1 MPFTRLRQSLIQP
14 NGSITGSL
22 LGTASYAI
30 TSSYAMNGGSGGG
43 STPVVSVASLNN
55 QTILYNFSSSQEA
68 TITGLTLTNN
78 NWGINVVEEWNSG
91 SGDIYFNSCSLLCHF
106 DSINSAGRFIDNSSN
121 NFTITSS
128 GGAGLSTSQYKFGG
142 ASAYFDGIAD
152 SLFINYNS
160 ALNLSSD
167 FTIEL
172 WFYPITSSIGNI
184 LNFAG
189 LASVSYAS
197 YGIINNTDGIN
208 FAASSANTSYDIGSE
223 TGATG
228 RIGTVSLNTWNH
240 IAVTR
245 QGNVYRGFVNGV
257 QGYTQTLSLTPYNP
271 NARGLA
277 IGSTCT
283 GSWGVTPLN
292 SINGYL
298 DELRITKGIA
308 RYTGSFT
315 TQSLAFPNSTT
326 QTATKYI
333 GLVGG
338 LNDTNVDYG
347 VEKLS
352 DSSLKIKKLTDTQQP
367 SGSFLSASVDRVYVN
382 VLNYSNISVGSTL
395 LGQAFTAVGSTSSYA
410 LSRSV
415 VNPYEIVVAVD
426 GAVQSFNNAY
436 SVTSSTINFTENI
449 PSGSLVDIRYLTTPN
464 VNSASYALTSS
475 YALNGGSG
483 GGTGSTVIVY
493 DVLLNNLYDNVL
505 LTYER
510 KPEQLISIT
519 SDDYG
524 TQADGTITI
533 STAKNI
539 STDTIASGRTVAD
552 GVAYLVTAITSSSS
566 TSNITVSGSSVT
578 GVAVGDEMLLINVQG
593 DTTNYNNVGNYEFL
607 RVSNIS
613 TNVISFNAPV
623 SKSYG
628 TTDNSAIGNQKV
640 ILQRVPNY
648 STVTITSVGSLTA
661 NSWDGSLGGIV
672 AFKCDTLI
680 NSGSIN
686 TDGKGFRFGVGGIR
700 DTGAGCTEYPTP
712 APAGNRAESY
722 RGLNSVAFCS
732 RLGTSTVSSIGGGGG
747 GGAGVSSTSNR
758 SGGGGGGGA
767 NRTNGSNG
775 SNASSGNLGA
785 SGGTLYNNGTTLLMF
800 GGGGGGGGRA
810 INGIGGNGGSGGG
823 IVLIY
828 ANNFSNAAI
837 INSTGSRGVNGTTTD
852 DGGGGGG
859 GGAGGVV
866 FVKSNYV
873 NSVGTLSIAAGGSS
887 SGGVGS
893 LYGTGGAG
901 GAGGLGN
908 QLLKYSVANVSVA
921 SVTASFESSSLV
933 TTTAVDPNIEDGF
946 VDNYYVY
953 NTVATVVSASWDS
966 LNKAYYNTTGSVN
979 SLTSYPIRTISSS
992 VVYPSV
998 VRALIFAEN
1007 NDDDPWVINQD
1018 LKFYLSNN
1026 GGVSYTT
1033 ASLVKRGL
1041 YETGKFVYS
1050 NDINLT
1056 SQNTASLTYRLE
1068 LSSSKVINVYGTG
1081 LVWPIDLTVI
1091 SSSYTAATASF
1102 AVTSSFALT
1111 SSYAMNGGGGGTTL
1125 TTGSTYPITSSWS
1138 NNAITASY
1146 ALNAGSGGG
1155 GGAIQTGSIAGQ
1167 TILYNFSSSQEST
1180 LTGLNLTGNKWGV
1193 NVIEEWN
1200 SGSGDIYFNSCSL
1213 LLHFDSLNSSGSFID
1228 NSSNNFAI
1236 TSSGDAKLSTSQYK
1250 FGGAS
1255 AYFDGTNDYLLI
1267 PDNNAFEL
1275 GSSDFTLE
1283 SFVYFVTLPSS
1294 NGYYS
1299 TIISKWA
1306 SSNNSYFIYLYN
1318 AAGTYQLYL
1327 TYSTNGTSNT
1337 NLGVNWTP
1345 NIGQWYHIACVRS
1358 STNVYF
1364 WVNGV
1369 QQGATQSISGTL
1381 YNGTAPLEIGTNL
1394 QGSANTVLNGY
1405 LDELRITKGVAR
1417 YTSNFTP
1424 QSFAFPNSAAQIA
1437 TKYIGLVGGLN
1448 DTNVD
1453 YGIEKL
1459 SDTSLKIKKLTDT
1472 QQPSGSFLSSSVDR
1486 VYVNV
1491 LNYDSVSISGSISNA
1506 VTASFAQTTP
1516 SGKSIA
1522 LSFILG

>member
-22 LGTASYAI
+22 LGTASYAV

-91 SGDIYFNSCSLLCHF
+91 SGDIYYPSCSLLCHF
-106 DSINSAGRFIDNSSN
+106 DSLNSAGRFIDNSIN

-128 GGAGLSTSQYKFGG
+128 GDAQLSDSQYEFGG
-142 ASAYFDGIAD
+142 ASAYFDGTGDYLTIP
-152 SLFINYNS
+152 SNT
-160 ALNLSSD
+160 ALDFGTGS
-167 FTIEL
+167 FTIEFWAYFNAL
-172 WFYPITSSIGNI
+172 SSSRMLTERWTTGNANSWQLYWRSTGTSLTFLVGSSTVVLQDPSGSRITTNQWYHVAVARSGSTNRMFIDGTQVASATNSSSLSNS
-184 LNFAG
+184 LPF
-189 LASVSYAS
+189 V
-197 YGIINNTDGIN
+197 
-208 FAASSANTSYDIGSE
+208 
-223 TGATG
+223 
-228 RIGTVSLNTWNH
+228 IGTQ
-240 IAVTR
+240 I
-245 QGNVYRGFVNGV
+245 
-257 QGYTQTLSLTPYNP
+257 
-271 NARGLA
+271 
-277 IGSTCT
+277 STGT
-283 GSWGVTPLN
+283 N
-292 SINGYL
+292 NFNGYI
-298 DELRITKGIA
+298 DEFRITKGFA
-308 RYTGSFT
+308 RYTASFT
-315 TQSLAFPNSTT
+315 PPTSAFPNSAT

-347 VEKLS
+347 IEKLS

-367 SGSFLSASVDRVYVN
+367 SGSFLSSSVDRVYVN
-382 VLNYSNISVGSTL
+382 VLNYNNISAGSTL
-395 LGQAFTAVGSTSSYA
+395 LGQAFTAVGNTASYA

-415 VNPYEIVVAVD
+415 INPYEIIVAVD
-426 GAVQSFNNAY
+426 GAVQAFNDAY
-436 SVTSSTINFTENI
+436 SVTSSTINFTESI

-483 GGTGSTVIVY
+483 GGTGSTVIIY

-510 KPEQLISIT
+510 KPEQLISIV
-519 SDDYG
+519 SNDYG
-524 TQADGTITI
+524 TQADGLVTIT
-533 STAKNI
+533 TAKNI

-593 DTTNYNNVGNYEFL
+593 DTTNYGNVGNYEFL

-628 TTDNSAIGNQKV
+628 TTDNSAIGNQK
-640 ILQRVPNY
+640 ITLQRVPNY

-661 NSWDGSLGGIV
+661 NSWNGSLGGIV

-686 TDGKGFRFGVGGIR
+686 TDGKGFRFGVGGLY
-700 DTGAGCTEYPTP
+700 DTGAGCTQYPSP

-722 RGLNSVAFCS
+722 QGLNSVAFCS
-732 RLGTSTVSSIGGGGG
+732 RLGRTAITSIGGGGG
-747 GGAGVSSTSNR
+747 GGGGINLGDTGGQR

-767 NRTNGSNG
+767 NRTNGSAG
-775 SNASSGNLGA
+775 SNSTGPIGLGA
-785 SGGTLYNNGTTLLMF
+785 SGGTAYNTNTTLLMF

-810 INGIGGNGGSGGG
+810 LNGAGGNGGGGGG

-828 ANNFSNAAI
+828 ANNFNNSAI
-837 INSTGSRGVNGTTTD
+837 INATGSRGVNGTTSD

-859 GGAGGVV
+859 GGAGGAV

-893 LYGTGGAG
+893 LYGSGGAG

-908 QLLKYSVANVSVA
+908 QLLKYTVANVSVA
-921 SVTASFESSSLV
+921 SVTASFESSSLT

-953 NTVATVVSASWDS
+953 NTLATVVSASWDS
-966 LNKAYYNTTGSVN
+966 INKSYYNNVGGVN

-992 VVYPSV
+992 VVYPTV

-1026 GGVSYTT
+1026 GGISYTT

-1041 YETGKFVYS
+1041 YETGKFIYS

-1081 LVWPIDLTVI
+1081 LIWPIDLTVI

-1102 AVTSSFALT
+1102 AFTS
-1111 SSYAMNGGGGGTTL
+1111 
-1125 TTGSTYPITSSWS
+1125 
-1138 NNAITASY
+1138 
-1146 ALNAGSGGG
+1146 
-1155 GGAIQTGSIAGQ
+1155 
-1167 TILYNFSSSQEST
+1167 
-1180 LTGLNLTGNKWGV
+1180 
-1193 NVIEEWN
+1193 
-1200 SGSGDIYFNSCSL
+1200 
-1213 LLHFDSLNSSGSFID
+1213 
-1228 NSSNNFAI
+1228 
-1236 TSSGDAKLSTSQYK
+1236 
-1250 FGGAS
+1250 
-1255 AYFDGTNDYLLI
+1255 
-1267 PDNNAFEL
+1267 
-1275 GSSDFTLE
+1275 
-1283 SFVYFVTLPSS
+1283 
-1294 NGYYS
+1294 
-1299 TIISKWA
+1299 
-1306 SSNNSYFIYLYN
+1306 
-1318 AAGTYQLYL
+1318 
-1327 TYSTNGTSNT
+1327 
-1337 NLGVNWTP
+1337 
-1345 NIGQWYHIACVRS
+1345 
-1358 STNVYF
+1358 
-1364 WVNGV
+1364 
-1369 QQGATQSISGTL
+1369 
-1381 YNGTAPLEIGTNL
+1381 
-1394 QGSANTVLNGY
+1394 
-1405 LDELRITKGVAR
+1405 
-1417 YTSNFTP
+1417 
-1424 QSFAFPNSAAQIA
+1424 
-1437 TKYIGLVGGLN
+1437 
-1448 DTNVD
+1448 
-1453 YGIEKL
+1453 
-1459 SDTSLKIKKLTDT
+1459 
-1472 QQPSGSFLSSSVDR
+1472 
-1486 VYVNV
+1486 
-1491 LNYDSVSISGSISNA
+1491 
-1506 VTASFAQTTP
+1506 SFAQTTP

>member
-22 LGTASYAI
+22 LGTASYAV

-91 SGDIYFNSCSLLCHF
+91 SGDIYYPSCSLLMHF
-106 DSINSAGRFIDNSSN
+106 SGSNNSTTFIDNSPN
-121 NFTITSS
+121 NLTITSNN
-128 GGAGLSTSQYKFGG
+128 GAK
-142 ASAYFDGIAD
+142 
-152 SLFINYNS
+152 
-160 ALNLSSD
+160 
-167 FTIEL
+167 
-172 WFYPITSSIGNI
+172 ITSSISKFGGTSGFFDGTNDYLVSQTTPMLTFGTNDLTVELWIYQTVSSVSAYKALVIDNVYGSVGGWALYSYNNQLNLYKGSAGGGAEIISPSGTLTLNSWNHVVWTRASGNNRI
-184 LNFAG
+184 FINGTQVGTTVSDSTNYTSSAIYVGSNKFGTLNFAG
-189 LASVSYAS
+189 Y
-197 YGIINNTDGIN
+197 I
-208 FAASSANTSYDIGSE
+208 
-223 TGATG
+223 
-228 RIGTVSLNTWNH
+228 
-240 IAVTR
+240 
-245 QGNVYRGFVNGV
+245 
-257 QGYTQTLSLTPYNP
+257 
-271 NARGLA
+271 
-277 IGSTCT
+277 
-283 GSWGVTPLN
+283 
-292 SINGYL
+292 
-298 DELRITKGIA
+298 DELRITKGVA
-308 RYTGSFT
+308 RYTASFE
-315 TQSLAFPNSTT
+315 TQSVQFPDTLP
-326 QTATKYI
+326 QYETKYI
-333 GLVGG
+333 GLIGG
-338 LNDTNVDYG
+338 LNDTGSDYG
-347 VEKLS
+347 VQKL
-352 DSSLKIKKLTDTQQP
+352 DDTSLKIRKMSVSGTP
-367 SGSFLSASVDRVYVN
+367 VSGSPVLSASVDRVYVN
-382 VLNYSNISVGSTL
+382 VLNYSNVSVGSTL
-395 LGQAFTAVGSTSSYA
+395 LGQTFTAVGSTSSYA

-436 SVTSSTINFTENI
+436 TVTSSTINFTESI
-449 PSGSLVDIRYLTTPN
+449 PSGSLVDIRFLTTPN
-464 VNSASYALTSS
+464 VNSASYALTSSYALNGGSGGGTTLTTGSTYPITSSWSNNAITAS

-510 KPEQLISIT
+510 KPEQLISIV
-519 SDDYG
+519 SNDYG

-539 STDTIASGRTVAD
+539 STDTLASGRTVAD
-552 GVAYLVTAITSSSS
+552 GIAYLVTAITSSTS

-578 GVAVGDEMLLINVQG
+578 GVAVGDEMLLINIQG
-593 DTTNYNNVGNYEFL
+593 DTTNFGNVGNYEFL
-607 RVSNIS
+607 RVSGIS

-640 ILQRVPNY
+640 ILQRIPNY

-661 NSWDGSLGGIV
+661 NSWNGTFGGIV

-747 GGAGVSSTSNR
+747 GGAGVVSTSNR

-775 SNASSGNLGA
+775 SNASSGNAGA
-785 SGGTLYNNGTTLLMF
+785 SGGTLYNTSTTQLMF

-828 ANNFSNAAI
+828 ANNFNNSAI
-837 INSTGSRGVNGTTTD
+837 INATGSRGVNGTTSD

-866 FVKSNYV
+866 LVKSNYV
-873 NSVGTLSIAAGGSS
+873 NAVGTFSIAAGGSS

-908 QLLKYSVANVSVA
+908 QLLKYTVANVSVA
-921 SVTASFESSSLV
+921 SVTASFESSSLT

-953 NTVATVVSASWDS
+953 NTLATVVSASWDS
-966 LNKAYYNTTGSVN
+966 INKAYYNNTSSVN

-992 VVYPSV
+992 VVYPTV

-1041 YETGKFVYS
+1041 YETGKFIYS

-1091 SSSYTAATASF
+1091 SSSYTAATASY
-1102 AVTSSFALT
+1102 SLT
-1111 SSYAMNGGGGGTTL
+1111 S
-1125 TTGSTYPITSSWS
+1125 
-1138 NNAITASY
+1138 
-1146 ALNAGSGGG
+1146 
-1155 GGAIQTGSIAGQ
+1155 
-1167 TILYNFSSSQEST
+1167 
-1180 LTGLNLTGNKWGV
+1180 
-1193 NVIEEWN
+1193 
-1200 SGSGDIYFNSCSL
+1200 
-1213 LLHFDSLNSSGSFID
+1213 
-1228 NSSNNFAI
+1228 
-1236 TSSGDAKLSTSQYK
+1236 
-1250 FGGAS
+1250 
-1255 AYFDGTNDYLLI
+1255 
-1267 PDNNAFEL
+1267 
-1275 GSSDFTLE
+1275 
-1283 SFVYFVTLPSS
+1283 
-1294 NGYYS
+1294 
-1299 TIISKWA
+1299 
-1306 SSNNSYFIYLYN
+1306 
-1318 AAGTYQLYL
+1318 
-1327 TYSTNGTSNT
+1327 
-1337 NLGVNWTP
+1337 
-1345 NIGQWYHIACVRS
+1345 
-1358 STNVYF
+1358 
-1364 WVNGV
+1364 
-1369 QQGATQSISGTL
+1369 
-1381 YNGTAPLEIGTNL
+1381 
-1394 QGSANTVLNGY
+1394 
-1405 LDELRITKGVAR
+1405 
-1417 YTSNFTP
+1417 
-1424 QSFAFPNSAAQIA
+1424 
-1437 TKYIGLVGGLN
+1437 
-1448 DTNVD
+1448 
-1453 YGIEKL
+1453 
-1459 SDTSLKIKKLTDT
+1459 
-1472 QQPSGSFLSSSVDR
+1472 
-1486 VYVNV
+1486 
-1491 LNYDSVSISGSISNA
+1491 
-1506 VTASFAQTTP
+1506 SFAQTTP

>member
-106 DSINSAGRFIDNSSN
+106 DSINSAGRFIDNSVN
-121 NFTITSS
+121 NSVITSS
-128 GGAGLSTSQYKFGG
+128 GDAKLSTSQYKFGG
-142 ASAYFDGIAD
+142 SSGFFDGTNDYLLLPIGN
-152 SLFINYNS
+152 SLEFG
-160 ALNLSSD
+160 SSD
-167 FTIEL
+167 FTIEF
-172 WFYPITSSIGNI
+172 WWYPTSTSRQGIYHGSFGADWSLGI
-184 LNFAG
+184 DYS
-189 LASVSYAS
+189 SVSTNQKI
-197 YGIINNTDGIN
+197 GIW
-208 FAASSANTSYDIGSE
+208 ASSNGSSWNLINADAA
-223 TGATG
+223 GNG
-228 RIGTVSLNTWNH
+228 IGTITVNQNAWNH
-240 IAVTR
+240 IAYVRNGTTWML
-245 QGNVYRGFVNGV
+245 FINGV
-257 QGYTQTLSLTPYNP
+257 RDLNLTGISGTVINRSTYQKSVGCWFNDSAFNELS
-271 NARGLA
+271 
-277 IGSTCT
+277 
-283 GSWGVTPLN
+283 
-292 SINGYL
+292 GYL
-298 DELRITKGIA
+298 DELRITNGVA
-308 RYTGSFT
+308 RYTSNFTPQSF
-315 TQSLAFPNSTT
+315 AFPNSAA
-326 QTATKYI
+326 QIATKYI
-333 GLVGG
+333 GLMGG

-464 VNSASYALTSS
+464 VNSASYALTAS

-524 TQADGTITI
+524 TQADGGVTI

-539 STDTIASGRTVAD
+539 STDTIASGRAVAD
-552 GVAYLVTAITSSSS
+552 GVSYLVTAITSSSS
-566 TSNITVSGSSVT
+566 NSNITVSGSSVT

-607 RVSNIS
+607 RVSGIS
-613 TNVISFNAPV
+613 TNIISFTAPV

-661 NSWDGSLGGIV
+661 NSWNGSLGGIV
-672 AFKCDTLI
+672 VFKCDTLI

-686 TDGKGFRFGVGGIR
+686 TDGKGFRFGVGGIQ
-700 DTGAGCTEYPTP
+700 DSGAGCTQYPSP
-712 APAGNRAESY
+712 SPAGDRGESY
-722 RGLNSVAFCS
+722 RGVNSVAFCS
-732 RLGTSTVSSIGGGGG
+732 RLGESAISSIGGGGG
-747 GGAGVSSTSNR
+747 GGGGCWNTSNR

-767 NRTNGSNG
+767 NRTNGGGG
-775 SNASSGNLGA
+775 SNSAYGFNAGA
-785 SGGTLYNNGTTLLMF
+785 SGGTAYNTNTSLLMF
-800 GGGGGGGGRA
+800 GGGGGGGGRGVNA
-810 INGIGGNGGSGGG
+810 AGGIGGLGGG

-828 ANNFSNAAI
+828 ANNFNNSAI
-837 INSTGSRGVNGTTTD
+837 INATGSRGVNGGGAPSD
-852 DGGGGGG
+852 DSGGGGAGGAGGVVLIKSNYVNAVGTLSIVAGG
-859 GGAGGVV
+859 GGAGGV
-866 FVKSNYV
+866 
-873 NSVGTLSIAAGGSS
+873 GTTFGA
-887 SGGVGS
+887 
-893 LYGTGGAG
+893 GGAG

-908 QLLKYSVANVSVA
+908 QLLKYTVANVSVA
-921 SVTASFESSSLV
+921 SVTSSVESSSLV

-946 VDNYYVY
+946 VDNYYIF

-966 LNKAYYNTTGSVN
+966 LNKSYYNTTGSVN

-992 VVYPSV
+992 VVYPTV

-1026 GGVSYTT
+1026 GGISYTT

-1102 AVTSSFALT
+1102 AFTS
-1111 SSYAMNGGGGGTTL
+1111 
-1125 TTGSTYPITSSWS
+1125 
-1138 NNAITASY
+1138 
-1146 ALNAGSGGG
+1146 
-1155 GGAIQTGSIAGQ
+1155 
-1167 TILYNFSSSQEST
+1167 
-1180 LTGLNLTGNKWGV
+1180 
-1193 NVIEEWN
+1193 
-1200 SGSGDIYFNSCSL
+1200 
-1213 LLHFDSLNSSGSFID
+1213 
-1228 NSSNNFAI
+1228 
-1236 TSSGDAKLSTSQYK
+1236 
-1250 FGGAS
+1250 
-1255 AYFDGTNDYLLI
+1255 
-1267 PDNNAFEL
+1267 
-1275 GSSDFTLE
+1275 
-1283 SFVYFVTLPSS
+1283 
-1294 NGYYS
+1294 
-1299 TIISKWA
+1299 
-1306 SSNNSYFIYLYN
+1306 
-1318 AAGTYQLYL
+1318 
-1327 TYSTNGTSNT
+1327 
-1337 NLGVNWTP
+1337 
-1345 NIGQWYHIACVRS
+1345 
-1358 STNVYF
+1358 
-1364 WVNGV
+1364 
-1369 QQGATQSISGTL
+1369 
-1381 YNGTAPLEIGTNL
+1381 
-1394 QGSANTVLNGY
+1394 
-1405 LDELRITKGVAR
+1405 
-1417 YTSNFTP
+1417 
-1424 QSFAFPNSAAQIA
+1424 
-1437 TKYIGLVGGLN
+1437 
-1448 DTNVD
+1448 
-1453 YGIEKL
+1453 
-1459 SDTSLKIKKLTDT
+1459 
-1472 QQPSGSFLSSSVDR
+1472 
-1486 VYVNV
+1486 
-1491 LNYDSVSISGSISNA
+1491 
-1506 VTASFAQTTP
+1506 SFAQTTP

>member
-30 TSSYAMNGGSGGG
+30 TSSFAMNGGSGGG
-43 STPVVSVASLNN
+43 STPAVSVASLNN

-91 SGDIYFNSCSLLCHF
+91 SGDIYFNSCSLLMHF
-106 DSINSAGRFIDNSSN
+106 SGSNNSTTFIDSSPNNLTVTSN
-121 NFTITSS
+121 NGAKITSS
-128 GGAGLSTSQYKFGG
+128 ISKFGG
-142 ASAYFDGIAD
+142 TSGFFDGTNDYLTLPSTIT
-152 SLFINYNS
+152 FPG
-160 ALNLSSD
+160 D
-167 FTIEL
+167 FTIETWVYWAGGASFVQYAGIISNRTGNGVFAPIYL
-172 WFYPITSSIGNI
+172 IGTTGNLEAGNWGINGYVGSSARITSG
-184 LNFAG
+184 
-189 LASVSYAS
+189 V
-197 YGIINNTDGIN
+197 
-208 FAASSANTSYDIGSE
+208 
-223 TGATG
+223 
-228 RIGTVSLNTWNH
+228 WNH
-240 IAVTR
+240 VALVRSGLIMR
-245 QGNVYRGFVNGV
+245 FYINGV
-257 QGYTQTLSLTPYNP
+257 QDTITGSVSGTLIASNLT
-271 NARGLA
+271 
-277 IGSTCT
+277 IGSTPIPQY
-283 GSWGVTPLN
+283 W
-292 SINGYL
+292 NGYI
-298 DELRITKGIA
+298 DEVRITNGFA
-308 RYTGSFT
+308 RYTASFT
-315 TQSLAFPNSTT
+315 TQSVEFPDILP
-326 QTATKYI
+326 QYETKYI

-338 LNDTNVDYG
+338 LNDTGSDYG
-347 VEKLS
+347 VQKLD
-352 DSSLKIKKLTDTQQP
+352 DSSLKIRKMSVSGTP
-367 SGSFLSASVDRVYVN
+367 ISGSPVLSASVDRVYVN
-382 VLNYSNISVGSTL
+382 VLNYTNISAGSTL
-395 LGQAFTAVGSTSSYA
+395 LGQTFTAVGNTSSYA

-426 GAVQSFNNAY
+426 GAVQSFNDAY
-436 SVTSSTINFTENI
+436 SVTSSTINFTETI

-464 VNSASYALTSS
+464 VNSASYALTAS

-483 GGTGSTVIVY
+483 GGTGSTVIIY

-661 NSWDGSLGGIV
+661 NSWNGSLGGIV

-747 GGAGVSSTSNR
+747 GGAGVTSTSNR

-828 ANNFSNAAI
+828 ANNFNNSAI
-837 INSTGSRGVNGTTTD
+837 INSTGSRGVNGTTSD

-866 FVKSNYV
+866 LVKSNYV

-887 SGGVGS
+887 SGGAGS

-908 QLLKYSVANVSVA
+908 QLLKYTVANVSVA

-992 VVYPSV
+992 VVYPTV

-1018 LKFYLSNN
+1018 LKFYLSNDE
-1026 GGVSYTT
+1026 GISYTT

-1081 LVWPIDLTVI
+1081 LIWPIDLTVI

-1102 AVTSSFALT
+1102 AVTSSFA
-1111 SSYAMNGGGGGTTL
+1111 
-1125 TTGSTYPITSSWS
+1125 
-1138 NNAITASY
+1138 
-1146 ALNAGSGGG
+1146 
-1155 GGAIQTGSIAGQ
+1155 
-1167 TILYNFSSSQEST
+1167 
-1180 LTGLNLTGNKWGV
+1180 
-1193 NVIEEWN
+1193 
-1200 SGSGDIYFNSCSL
+1200 
-1213 LLHFDSLNSSGSFID
+1213 
-1228 NSSNNFAI
+1228 
-1236 TSSGDAKLSTSQYK
+1236 
-1250 FGGAS
+1250 
-1255 AYFDGTNDYLLI
+1255 
-1267 PDNNAFEL
+1267 
-1275 GSSDFTLE
+1275 
-1283 SFVYFVTLPSS
+1283 
-1294 NGYYS
+1294 
-1299 TIISKWA
+1299 
-1306 SSNNSYFIYLYN
+1306 
-1318 AAGTYQLYL
+1318 
-1327 TYSTNGTSNT
+1327 
-1337 NLGVNWTP
+1337 
-1345 NIGQWYHIACVRS
+1345 
-1358 STNVYF
+1358 
-1364 WVNGV
+1364 
-1369 QQGATQSISGTL
+1369 
-1381 YNGTAPLEIGTNL
+1381 
-1394 QGSANTVLNGY
+1394 
-1405 LDELRITKGVAR
+1405 
-1417 YTSNFTP
+1417 
-1424 QSFAFPNSAAQIA
+1424 
-1437 TKYIGLVGGLN
+1437 
-1448 DTNVD
+1448 
-1453 YGIEKL
+1453 
-1459 SDTSLKIKKLTDT
+1459 
-1472 QQPSGSFLSSSVDR
+1472 
-1486 VYVNV
+1486 
-1491 LNYDSVSISGSISNA
+1491 
-1506 VTASFAQTTP
+1506 QTTP